1 MESVFSLVN
10 VVILPF
16 WALMLLA
23 PTWRWTERI
32 IRSPWIVAPPALIY
46 AALLLGSPLLA
57 GSGPSPA
64 QVAGA
69 LASPTAAGI
78 GALLGNP
85 FGATVAW
92 AHFVAFDLFVGRW
105 AFLEG
110 RALKLSH
117 WVVAPV
123 LFLILMLGPLGLL
136 TFLMV
141 RAVAHRRLPAVLA
154 QDPVA

>member
-1 MESVFSLVN
+1 METVFSLVN
-10 VVILPF
+10 LVILPF
-16 WALMLLA
+16 WALMLFA
-23 PTWRWTERI
+23 PYWRWTERV
-32 IRSPWIVAPPALIY
+32 IRSPWIVAPPALLY
-46 AALLLGSPLLA
+46 ATLLLSSPLAA

-69 LASPTAAGI
+69 LTSPTAAGI

-105 AFLEG
+105 VFLES
-110 RALKLSH
+110 RHLKLSH

-123 LFLILMLGPLGLL
+123 LFLVLMLGPLGLL
-136 TFLMV
+136 VFLVTRALV
-141 RAVAHRRLPAVLA
+141 RRRQA
-154 QDPVA
+154 PVA